1 MRALSKATK
10 KGNALKHG
18 ANAKE
23 VMLWS
28 EKYEDYESLRAEL
41 YLEFTPSGSTEEH
54 LVQTLL
60 DLRWRRRRLDCYE
73 RITIQK
79 RLDQIRAT
87 NEISQH
93 IENLRSFAAEFNEAA
108 DAEKVEALLAT
119 LSPLYSNTVR
129 DRWPLQTDEDPS
141 TWGPKIAK
149 GLLAW
154 IPPKRHEQA
163 DEFIAMVD
171 LEAFDMALAR
181 LERLDA
187 MIDRTIKR
195 LMQIKTMKQMH
206 GRLEPKLINGSVTRN
221 PPAQDGTENRSAE

>member
-1 MRALSKATK
+1 MSKPRNK
-10 KGNALKHG
+10 NALKHG
-18 ANAKE
+18 ANARE
-23 VMLWS
+23 VMFWS
-28 EKYEDYESLRAEL
+28 ENYEDYEALRTEL
-41 YLEFTPSGSTEEH
+41 YLEFSPSGSTEEH
-54 LVQTLL
+54 LVQTLV
-60 DLRWRRRRLDCYE
+60 DLRWRRQRLNCYE

-79 RLDQIRAT
+79 RLDQIREK
-87 NEISQH
+87 NETSQH
-93 IENLRSFAAEFNEAA
+93 IENLRSFAAEFNEAT

-119 LSPLYSNTVR
+119 LSLFYSNTIR

-154 IPPKRHEQA
+154 IPPRRHEQA

>member
-1 MRALSKATK
+1 MSIATK
-10 KGNALKHG
+10 KRNALKHG

-73 RITIQK
+73 RITNQK
-79 RLDQIRAT
+79 RLDKIREE
-87 NEISQH
+87 NETSRH
-93 IENLRSFAAEFNEAA
+93 IENLRSFASEFNEAA

-119 LSPLYSNTVR
+119 LSSLYSTTVR
-129 DRWPLQTDEDPS
+129 HRWPLQTGEDPS

-163 DEFIAMVD
+163 DEFIAIVD
-171 LEAFDMALAR
+171 LETFDVALAR
-181 LERLDA
+181 IERVDA

-206 GRLEPKLINGSVTRN
+206 SRLEPKLINLSAIKS
-221 PPAQDGTENRSAE
+221 PPAQDGTENRSAQ